1 VWTEFYYSIA
11 VCKTCTDVIKFIL
24 CVLGCGVLQYLDIGE
39 DLGSCYADNHDAASV
54 ASVRTGHSSG
64 SASASGRGAAS
75 SSSTGISP
83 VKARVAGGS
92 TQTSPLKARRTG
104 SSTTG
109 PCGALAGRLAEAQV
123 HDVVMGALKEHLIL
137 HGATVT
143 EHLHHGVTHII
154 MRPEQLSRA
163 CKMRVSVF
171 AVHLRAC
178 VYAGSRWRCHHW
190 VCPCFK
196 DIRSKHRQ
204 KKCGFV
210 LSIDVIILCR
220 SVYDSCAPWAC
231 AATRS
236 GWSRRSGWTT
246 A

>member
-1 VWTEFYYSIA
+1 
-11 VCKTCTDVIKFIL
+11 VCKTCTDGIKLIL
-24 CVLGCGVLQYLDIGE
+24 CVLGCGVLQYLDMGE

-83 VKARVAGGS
+83 MKARVAGGS
-92 TQTSPLKARRTG
+92 TQTSPLKARHTG

-163 CKMRVSVF
+163 CKIRVSVF
-171 AVHLRAC
+171 AVPLCAC
-178 VYAGSRWRCHHW
+178 VYAWYVVGSVALGLPMFQGHYLRT
-190 VCPCFK
+190 
-196 DIRSKHRQ
+196 SASN
-204 KKCGFV
+204 
-210 LSIDVIILCR
+210 L
-220 SVYDSCAPWAC
+220 
-231 AATRS
+231 
-236 GWSRRSGWTT
+236 
-246 A
+246 

>member
-1 VWTEFYYSIA
+1 M
-11 VCKTCTDVIKFIL
+11 
-24 CVLGCGVLQYLDIGE
+24 GE

-54 ASVRTGHSSG
+54 ASVRTGHSLG
-64 SASASGRGAAS
+64 SASASGRVAAI

-83 VKARVAGGS
+83 TKARVAGGS
-92 TQTSPLKARRTG
+92 TQTSPLNARHAG

-163 CKMRVSVF
+163 CKIRVSVF
-171 AVHLRAC
+171 AVPLCAC
-178 VYAGSRWRCHHW
+178 VYAWYVVSGVTTGSAHVSRTLSRTSPVSCE
-190 VCPCFK
+190 
-196 DIRSKHRQ
+196 
-204 KKCGFV
+204 FV
-210 LSIDVIILCR
+210 LRLTCLTPAQERIRQLRTLGVHSYEKRLVTPQWVDYCVKIGRIIEPTMAEHR
-220 SVYDSCAPWAC
+220 IPV
-231 AATRS
+231 
-236 GWSRRSGWTT
+236 
-246 A
+246 